1 MRREK
6 EVVVL
11 NPDKESH
18 PMKHRRRFSNPD
30 NLKDVAIDSGMALAA
45 GAAVAAGAGAVMVG
59 VSKIEYAA
67 STPAAD
73 QAMYRTALASGILA
87 LVGAG
92 MQYGGPK
99 VAGAGKALLVGA
111 VAIPGSVFVA
121 NKLSAAMAPALPAPA
136 TGTSSGMYAFAPS
149 SVYVPQAQ
157 LGPSYATSGFPNV
170 GANVSSYVP
179 QR

>member
-1 MRREK
+1 
-6 EVVVL
+6 
-11 NPDKESH
+11 
-18 PMKHRRRFSNPD
+18 MKHRRRFSNPD
-30 NLKDVAIDSGMALAA
+30 SIKEVAIDSGMALAA
-45 GAAVAAGAGAVMVG
+45 GAGAAVAAGAVMVG

-111 VAIPGSVFVA
+111 VAIPGSMIVA
-121 NKLSAAMAPALPAPA
+121 TKLSAAMAPALPAP

-157 LGPSYATSGFPNV
+157 LGPSFATSGFPNV

>member
-1 MRREK
+1 
-6 EVVVL
+6 
-11 NPDKESH
+11 
-18 PMKHRRRFSNPD
+18 MKHRKFGNPD

-45 GAAVAAGAGAVMVG
+45 GAGAAVAAGAVMVG
-59 VSKIEYAA
+59 VSKIEYAPTTSA
-67 STPAAD
+67 SDA
-73 QAMYRTALASGILA
+73 AMYRTLLAGGILA

-99 VAGAGKALLVGA
+99 VAGLGKALLVGA
-111 VAIPGSVFVA
+111 VAIPGSTAVA
-121 NKLSAAMAPALPAPA
+121 VKLASAMAPAAPAP
-136 TGTSSGMYAFAPS
+136 TSSGLYGIMPS

-170 GANVSSYVP
+170 GANVGSYVP

>member
-1 MRREK
+1 
-6 EVVVL
+6 
-11 NPDKESH
+11 
-18 PMKHRRRFSNPD
+18 MKYRRFGNPD

-45 GAAVAAGAGAVMVG
+45 GAGAAVVAGAAMVG
-59 VSKIEYAA
+59 VSKIEYAP
-67 STPAAD
+67 STTPADA
-73 QAMYRTALASGILA
+73 AMYRTLLGSGILA

-99 VAGAGKALLVGA
+99 VAGMGKALLVGA
-111 VAIPGSVFVA
+111 VAIPGSVMVA
-121 NKLSAAMAPALPAPA
+121 QKLSAAMAPALPAAAAP
-136 TGTSSGMYAFAPS
+136 SSGMYAFAPS

-157 LGPSYATSGFPNV
+157 LGPSFATSGFPNV

>member
-1 MRREK
+1 
-6 EVVVL
+6 
-11 NPDKESH
+11 
-18 PMKHRRRFSNPD
+18 MKHRRRFSNPD

-45 GAAVAAGAGAVMVG
+45 GAGAAVAAGAVMVG

-111 VAIPGSVFVA
+111 VAIPGSVMVA
-121 NKLSAAMAPALPAPA
+121 TKLAAAMAPALPAPS
-136 TGTSSGMYAFAPS
+136 TAPS
-149 SVYVPQAQ
+149 QGLYDYRMEGWSPSQSRS
-157 LGPSYATSGFPNV
+157 LGAPSGFV
-170 GANVSSYVP
+170 ANPSVNISSFIP
-179 QR
+179 SL

>member
-1 MRREK
+1 MRRERT
-6 EVVVL
+6 VVVL
-11 NPDKESH
+11 NPDHKDSSH
-18 PMKHRRRFSNPD
+18 MKYRRLSNPD

-45 GAAVAAGAGAVMVG
+45 GAGAAVAAGAVMVG

-67 STPAAD
+67 NTPAAD

-92 MQYGGPK
+92 MQDGGPK

-121 NKLSAAMAPALPAPA
+121 NKLSAAMAPALPAPSTA
-136 TGTSSGMYAFAPS
+136 PSHGMYAFAPS

-157 LGPSYATSGFPNV
+157 LGPSFATSGFPNV

>member
-1 MRREK
+1 
-6 EVVVL
+6 
-11 NPDKESH
+11 
-18 PMKHRRRFSNPD
+18 MKHRRRFSNPD

-45 GAAVAAGAGAVMVG
+45 GAGAAVAAGAVMVG

-67 STPAAD
+67 STPVAD
-73 QAMYRTALASGILA
+73 QAMYRTLLASGILA

-121 NKLSAAMAPALPAPA
+121 NKVQSAMAPALPAPSA
-136 TGTSSGMYAFAPS
+136 ARPTGGMYAFAPS

-157 LGPSYATSGFPNV
+157 LGPSFATSGFPNV

-179 QR
+179 QH

>member
-1 MRREK
+1 
-6 EVVVL
+6 
-11 NPDKESH
+11 
-18 PMKHRRRFSNPD
+18 MKHRRRFSNPD

-45 GAAVAAGAGAVMVG
+45 GAGAAVAAGAVMVG

-87 LVGAG
+87 LVGMG

-111 VAIPGSVFVA
+111 VAIPGSMIVA
-121 NKLSAAMAPALPAPA
+121 TKLSAAMAPALPAPSTA
-136 TGTSSGMYAFAPS
+136 PSQGMYGLSGNLMGARSAYLNPSGFAADAYGPFAPTGELS
-149 SVYVPQAQ
+149 SSIAS
-157 LGPSYATSGFPNV
+157 PSYIPA
-170 GANVSSYVP
+170 A
-179 QR
+179 R

>member
-1 MRREK
+1 MKYRR
-6 EVVVL
+6 L
-11 NPDKESH
+11 
-18 PMKHRRRFSNPD
+18 SNPD

-45 GAAVAAGAGAVMVG
+45 GAGAAVAAGAVMVG

-67 STPAAD
+67 STPVAD
-73 QAMYRTALASGILA
+73 QAMYRTLLASGILA

-121 NKLSAAMAPALPAPA
+121 NKVQSAMAPALPAP
-136 TGTSSGMYAFAPS
+136 TRTSNGMYAFAPS

-157 LGPSYATSGFPNV
+157 LGPSFATSGFPNV

-179 QR
+179 QH

>member
-1 MRREK
+1 MKYRR
-6 EVVVL
+6 L
-11 NPDKESH
+11 
-18 PMKHRRRFSNPD
+18 SNPD

-45 GAAVAAGAGAVMVG
+45 GAGAAVAAGAVMVG

-67 STPAAD
+67 STPVAD
-73 QAMYRTALASGILA
+73 QAMYRTLLASGILA

-121 NKLSAAMAPALPAPA
+121 NKVQSAMAPALPAPTA
-136 TGTSSGMYAFAPS
+136 PSHGMYAFAPS

-157 LGPSYATSGFPNV
+157 LGPSFATSGFPNV

-179 QR
+179 QH